1 MRESFAKKY
10 FYDNV
15 LPKPGSILKINLGSN
30 LLGSLCHLGIYAG
43 SNLIVEAVNVGGT
56 GMIRS
61 VSPKPF
67 FEYSLWPDDVFIY
80 AACGKTDGKYYP
92 LADPEIAKRALK
104 AVGDPNFRLLL
115 DDGHQFVEYCI
126 TGESGWLTGT
136 FENIEARLAEHFQL
150 SGPGD
155 APGSIST
162 SPVYWVSTGVSM
174 NDFFPDD

>member
-1 MRESFAKKY
+1 MPESFAKKN
-10 FYDNV
+10 FYEKV

-43 SNLIVEAVNVGGT
+43 SNLIVEAINVGGT
-56 GMIRS
+56 GMIRT

-80 AACGKTDGKYYP
+80 AACGKADGKYYP
-92 LADPEIAKRALK
+92 LADPDIAKRALK

-126 TGESGWLTGT
+126 TGEYNWLTGT

-150 SGPGD
+150 SDPGHV
-155 APGSIST
+155 PGSNPA